1 MFAQLS
7 KRPRLIYSTSSC
19 GSFLT
24 SPVISIKDVTV
35 IDSKSRSNN
44 SSLFKKLHINPNRIP
59 LLKSFCKN
67 LASLEL
73 DLPLYAYVCA
83 CLCVSLS
90 LSLLATALFKN
101 KKIRRQHPRWQSINE
116 SCMHPRSDFPS
127 KFLNSHPMTKHTRRQ
142 EAETKRLG
150 ETAHTNQWKKS
161 TKKKSQ
167 GWWW

>member
-35 IDSKSRSNN
+35 IDSKSRSKN
-44 SSLFKKLHINPNRIP
+44 SSLFKKLHTNPNRIP

-83 CLCVSLS
+83 CLYVSLS
-90 LSLLATALFKN
+90 LSISYSALQEKG
-101 KKIRRQHPRWQSINE
+101 KRRQHPRWQSINE
-116 SCMHPRSDFPS
+116 SCMHPWSDFPS
-127 KFLNSHPMTKHTRRQ
+127 KFLNSHPMIKHTRRQ
-142 EAETKRLG
+142 EAETKKPG